1 MALGWGGGGTQKG
14 RQSAEEHESSDRE
27 IPMESL
33 QMDRLGQ
40 IIVICFLRTTDAGGW
55 RGETRIKEEE
65 KKKERNTSFQPPKL
79 QRTDCSKGKKINLL
93 KIPPHPLFLTLHLS
107 IPPIRTH
114 THTHTICFYQHTLAR
129 ALKPAE
135 LRKFRSGRRVG
146 REVTAE
152 CPIVDEEGLTWTPET
167 VHVCECAR
175 VFVCNLWL
183 NLTYYFK
190 NPLPLSPLS
199 TALCVTPLH
208 PPLLRLSHHP
218 HTSALADGYIHAQF
232 HRRAQS
238 CFYL

>member
-1 MALGWGGGGTQKG
+1 MQEDGEERRELKRKKKKG
-14 RQSAEEHESSDRE
+14 EEHILPASEAAENRLQQGEKNKSAKNTTSSS
-27 IPMESL
+27 ISHPPSL
-33 QMDRLGQ
+33 HPSYQ
-40 IIVICFLRTTDAGGW
+40 DA
-55 RGETRIKEEE
+55 
-65 KKKERNTSFQPPKL
+65 
-79 QRTDCSKGKKINLL
+79 
-93 KIPPHPLFLTLHLS
+93 
-107 IPPIRTH
+107 H